1 MEPGRRLNHQNL
13 LLLVVVL
20 LWLLLLRERRV
31 DVLEDFSAYDIAS
44 HGQARGLVG

>member
-1 MEPGRRLNHQNL
+1 L

-20 LWLLLLRERRV
+20 LLLWLLLLLRSRRV
-31 DVLEDFSAYDIAS
+31 DVLEDFHVHDIAR